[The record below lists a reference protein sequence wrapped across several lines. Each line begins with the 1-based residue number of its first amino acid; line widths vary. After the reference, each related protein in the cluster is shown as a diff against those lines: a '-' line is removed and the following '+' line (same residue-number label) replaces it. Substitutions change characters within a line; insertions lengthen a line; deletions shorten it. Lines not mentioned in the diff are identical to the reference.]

1 MLRQFW
7 MTIPAGGATDS
18 TPAHPH
24 VQGAYAS
31 WLGIMPVS
39 SPKNIQF
46 PCVEMN
52 RQFLVYGGHTLSGAW
67 VLTLQ
72 CPDGLHVRLSSPVC
86 HGRVFSL
93 DFTIVCVTCCAWR
106 VANMKHR
113 GTQLSQAKPATAEAW
128 KVLDIANHKTAQ
140 ELIRH
145 LEALRNSRL

>member
-1 MLRQFW
+1 MRPC
-7 MTIPAGGATDS
+7 TAGLQGLGR
-18 TPAHPH
+18 AHPH

-52 RQFLVYGGHTLSGAW
+52 RQFLVYGDHAPRGVW

-72 CPDGLHVRLSSPVC
+72 CPDGLHVRLSPPVC

-93 DFTIVCVTCCAWR
+93 DFTIVCGAYLQRAWCEHEKSPR
-106 VANMKHR
+106 YWRLFVLMGVMR
-113 GTQLSQAKPATAEAW
+113 PCTAVQW
-128 KVLDIANHKTAQ
+128 
-140 ELIRH
+140 
-145 LEALRNSRL
+145 